1 MPKGSLLVYLGS
13 VWHGGGANRS
23 NRARM
28 GLVNTYSLG
37 WLRQEENHYLTIPRE
52 IADSY
57 PEPVRRLM
65 GYQAHG
71 LVGWYP
77 DVPAD
82 SWGVQLDLGMPRAGS
97 ADGGEGSKP
106 GGY

>member
-1 MPKGSLLVYLGS
+1 
-13 VWHGGGANRS
+13 
-23 NRARM
+23 
-28 GLVNTYSLG
+28 
-37 WLRQEENHYLTIPRE
+37 
-52 IADSY
+52 
-57 PEPVRRLM
+57 M

-97 ADGGEGSKP
+97 ADGGDGSKP